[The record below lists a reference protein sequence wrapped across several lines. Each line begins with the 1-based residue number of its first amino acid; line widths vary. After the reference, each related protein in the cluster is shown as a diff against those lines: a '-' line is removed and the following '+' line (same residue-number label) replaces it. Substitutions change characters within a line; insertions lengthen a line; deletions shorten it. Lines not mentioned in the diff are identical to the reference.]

1 MYYRTVHTVQP
12 RTHTTTVRRA
22 LADALDKFLLSGNPA
37 TNAEIAGQFGV
48 HTRTVRKRRKR
59 LRDQGL
65 LAPGTDPEKL
75 TVQGDAEEIRFTGL
89 ETTNPLDPTDTE
101 GGAFTKVF
109 ELAGVDPADYRLVAD
124 SFKFSTWQQSKA
136 SNDGARDLVQLY
148 SYRGTFQK
156 RNHAIADELQR
167 RLEQALQPT
176 PPTMLGICGAPG
188 HANTTA
194 HTPSGDPLIVNL
206 ADLQL
211 GKGLSSSTPI
221 FTPRGWTTHGRLDVG
236 DYVFGADGHPKKVT
250 YVHETTVRSLY
261 RVTFGDGTYIDCD
274 DQHLWTG
281 RRKYHNLTGVGNAWE
296 WRDMTLSMSELL
308 DMYSQSKKT
317 IAVRPFV
324 VPQAEPLEL
333 PEQDL
338 PIDPYILGVWLG
350 DGSSHSGHV
359 TKGVADKD
367 WLLELGTEVPSNSK
381 DGTFGVLIPG
391 LHSKLRELNLLRNK
405 HIPDI
410 YLRASYNQRLA
421 LLQGLMDTDGTAYD
435 SGACSFSNTNMSVSE
450 GLTFLVRSLG
460 MDARVREGV
469 GKLYG
474 VEKRPF
480 RETYFRANCQ
490 VFRLTRKRNL
500 VRDATERRDIYRSI
514 RSIERLD
521 DGEAQCISVEGSLY
535 LAGHQLK
542 VTHNCDTLGGIAEL
556 QERFDRL
563 LGEIVALAAAERPRE
578 IVIADVGDICENV
591 ANNTSVDQA
600 STNDLTLSEQMEWAN
615 RLVAQSIISL
625 QPYTPKL
632 TVLGVPSNHGADK
645 LPNGKQNGHGD
656 WGLTN
661 ILTLK
666 NAFTALRPEWG
677 IEFKVPEPYEVG
689 VAHEV
694 EGCTIVWVHGHLA
707 GSADKMAQW
716 LANQAANPGTIYA
729 RCAALFFGHFHRF
742 SVLSSRGR
750 DILGCPTLDSGSS
763 WFTNR
768 TGEWSRPGI
777 LTTRVRDGRVS
788 GIRIFE
794 A

>member
-1 MYYRTVHTVQP
+1 MSNVMSGAVQMAIARMNARSLNDEYLNDPVKWAKDILGVHLWGKQREIVESVRDNKRTV
-12 RTHTTTVRRA
+12 VR
-22 LADALDKFLLSGNPA
+22 SSN
-37 TNAEIAGQFGV
+37 
-48 HTRTVRKRRKR
+48 
-59 LRDQGL
+59 
-65 LAPGTDPEKL
+65 GTGKD
-75 TVQGDAEEIRFTGL
+75 V
-89 ETTNPLDPTDTE
+89 PLDTP
-101 GGAFTKVF
+101 
-109 ELAGVDPADYRLVAD
+109 L
-124 SFKFSTWQQSKA
+124 
-136 SNDGARDLVQLY
+136 
-148 SYRGTFQK
+148 
-156 RNHAIADELQR
+156 
-167 RLEQALQPT
+167 PT
-176 PPTMLGICGAPG
+176 P
-188 HANTTA
+188 N
-194 HTPSGDPLIVNL
+194 
-206 ADLQL
+206 
-211 GKGLSSSTPI
+211 
-221 FTPRGWTTHGRLDVG
+221 GWTTMGAVQVG
-236 DYVFGADGHPKKVT
+236 DYLLDEQGKPTRVIWKSDVLHND
-250 YVHETTVRSLY
+250 LY
-261 RVTFGDGTYIDCD
+261 RVTFSDGATQVTSGTHEWDTIDRSAWTRHRNQGHTITDYRELWDLAETRTTLEIRDTLERGGGRNHYIPLN
-274 DQHLWTG
+274 Q
-281 RRKYHNLTGVGNAWE
+281 
-296 WRDMTLSMSELL
+296 
-308 DMYSQSKKT
+308 
-317 IAVRPFV
+317 
-324 VPQAEPLEL
+324 PLEL

-350 DGSSHSGHV
+350 DGSSNGPMI

-742 SVLSSRGR
+742 SMLSSRGR

>member
-1 MYYRTVHTVQP
+1 MGVFP
-12 RTHTTTVRRA
+12 THTTTVRRA
-22 LADALDKFLLSGNPA
+22 LADALDKFLLSGSPA

-89 ETTNPLDPTDTE
+89 ETLNPLDPTDTE

-176 PPTMLGICGAPG
+176 PPTMLGVFGAPA
-188 HANTTA
+188 HANTHA

-211 GKGLSSSTPI
+211 GK
-221 FTPRGWTTHGRLDVG
+221 
-236 DYVFGADGHPKKVT
+236 
-250 YVHETTVRSLY
+250 
-261 RVTFGDGTYIDCD
+261 
-274 DQHLWTG
+274 
-281 RRKYHNLTGVGNAWE
+281 
-296 WRDMTLSMSELL
+296 
-308 DMYSQSKKT
+308 
-317 IAVRPFV
+317 
-324 VPQAEPLEL
+324 
-333 PEQDL
+333 
-338 PIDPYILGVWLG
+338 
-350 DGSSHSGHV
+350 
-359 TKGVADKD
+359 
-367 WLLELGTEVPSNSK
+367 
-381 DGTFGVLIPG
+381 
-391 LHSKLRELNLLRNK
+391 
-405 HIPDI
+405 
-410 YLRASYNQRLA
+410 
-421 LLQGLMDTDGTAYD
+421 TD
-435 SGACSFSNTNMSVSE
+435 
-450 GLTFLVRSLG
+450 SLG
-460 MDARVREGV
+460 GLE
-469 GKLYG
+469 
-474 VEKRPF
+474 
-480 RETYFRANCQ
+480 
-490 VFRLTRKRNL
+490 
-500 VRDATERRDIYRSI
+500 
-514 RSIERLD
+514 
-521 DGEAQCISVEGSLY
+521 
-535 LAGHQLK
+535 
-542 VTHNCDTLGGIAEL
+542 EL

-742 SVLSSRGR
+742 SMLSSRGR